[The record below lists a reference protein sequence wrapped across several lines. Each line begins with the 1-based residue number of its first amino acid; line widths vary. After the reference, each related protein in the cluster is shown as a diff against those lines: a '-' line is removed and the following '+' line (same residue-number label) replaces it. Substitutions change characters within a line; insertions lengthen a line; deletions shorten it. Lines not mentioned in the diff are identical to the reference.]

1 MKKQLDGL
9 DLLRGIGIF
18 GVVTLHGAF
27 YHFGGLY
34 GLDLSN
40 PPPAVTVIG
49 FLLMFA
55 GLFGILSGLVHGLS
69 YHRRAALPGFDPVRA
84 LKRGLVAGA
93 FFLVV
98 AYAYFLLTGPGLV
111 HLSEGF
117 MDESI
122 FVHFIRTG
130 ILAAPSL
137 DRLLYVDSLVMIGC
151 NLVLLSLYQYAET
164 KLAPRVPAGLRA
176 HLPLFAAL
184 VVFLLSLLR
193 LPLYSVYVDAVASGN
208 TVSTLALNWLVNK
221 NNPILP
227 YFAFG
232 LFGTWCAALLAS
244 SGGFVRFR
252 RFVAP
257 MGVLFLVVGVALYV
271 LLPESMLERSID
283 AQWYAIMT
291 LQVGLFL
298 LVVLA
303 FLRTADFHRDGSEK
317 TTRTPMAFLSRYLTR
332 FGVAGL
338 TVFFVE
344 SLVSEAVFGLIRRID
359 PNFSLDL
366 AGAVLFGFCLAVL
379 WGFVLMLWQRSGYRF
394 GIEYA
399 YTRAV
404 KPFGGSQK
412 ARKLAGGKE

>member
-1 MKKQLDGL
+1 MKRQLAGL

-34 GLDLSN
+34 DLDLSN

-69 YHRRAALPGFDPVRA
+69 YQRRAEVPGFRPGRA
-84 LKRGLVAGA
+84 LLRGISAGG

-98 AYAYFLLTGPGLV
+98 AYAYFLLTGPGIVHLAERYMDESVLV
-111 HLSEGF
+111 HL
-117 MDESI
+117 
-122 FVHFIRTG
+122 IRTG
-130 ILAAPSL
+130 RFVAPSL
-137 DRLLYVDSLVMIGC
+137 DRILYVDALVMIGC
-151 NLVLLSLYQYAET
+151 NLLLLALYQF
-164 KLAPRVPAGLRA
+164 VAGKVTARMPPKLRA
-176 HLPLFAAL
+176 HLPLFAA
-184 VVFLLSLLR
+184 VSVFLISLLR
-193 LPLYSVYVDAVASGN
+193 IPLYSAYLDAVAAGN
-208 TVSTLALNWLVNK
+208 WPATLALNWLVNK

-244 SGGFVRFR
+244 PGGFVRFR
-252 RFVAP
+252 RAAAP
-257 MGVLFLVVGVALYV
+257 VGLLFLAVGAALFV
-271 LLPESMLERSID
+271 FLPESMLQRSID
-283 AQWYAIMT
+283 GQWYAIMT

-303 FLRTADFHRDGSEK
+303 FLRACDFRRDGSEK
-317 TTRTPMAFLSRYLTR
+317 TTRTPVAFLSRFLTR

-344 SLVSEAVFGLIRRID
+344 SLVSEAVFGLFRRVD
-359 PNFSLDL
+359 PSFSLSL
-366 AGAVLFGFCLAVL
+366 GGALVFGFCLAVF
-379 WGFVLMLWQRSGYRF
+379 WGFALLLWAKSGYRY

-399 YTRAV
+399 YTRSM

-412 ARKLAGGKE
+412 AAKLTSGL